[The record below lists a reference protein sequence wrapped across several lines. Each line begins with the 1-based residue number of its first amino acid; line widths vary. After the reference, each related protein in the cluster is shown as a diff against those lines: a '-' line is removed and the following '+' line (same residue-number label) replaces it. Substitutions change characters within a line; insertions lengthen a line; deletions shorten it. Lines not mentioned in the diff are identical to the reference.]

1 MTRKLSFVDYGAI
14 QREPIANW
22 SMDPGYQIEQKW
34 PADSGDTAV
43 LSLGIVNLPVGV
55 RPSKNLNSSFN
66 NASQPSRKADSRDE
80 SFFNPNGSAKDS
92 SDTAST
98 LLSEKYADFTKQR
111 NLSARAAS
119 MLVSSNVAVYEVEIY
134 EL

>member
-1 MTRKLSFVDYGAI
+1 M
-14 QREPIANW
+14 
-22 SMDPGYQIEQKW
+22 
-34 PADSGDTAV
+34 

-55 RPSKNLNSSFN
+55 RPSKNLNSSLSV
-66 NASQPSRKADSRDE
+66 ASQPSRKVDSRDE
-80 SFFNPNGSAKDS
+80 SFFNANSSTKDF

-119 MLVSSNVAVYEVEIY
+119 MLVSINVEVCEVEI
-134 EL
+134 